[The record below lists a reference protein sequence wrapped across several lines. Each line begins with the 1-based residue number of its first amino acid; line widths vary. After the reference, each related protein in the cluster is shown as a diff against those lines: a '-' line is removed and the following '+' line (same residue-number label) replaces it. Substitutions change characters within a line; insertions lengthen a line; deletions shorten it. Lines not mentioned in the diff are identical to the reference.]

1 MHLSAFCKPKVTMA
15 NGVYEL
21 HIVCIECI
29 FKKHTDNQTVDTI
42 YDFIFSYAICIDRLT
57 WRAIRWQRH
66 ERSVRSDLPA
76 CSGSQVSVLFQLHR
90 NCLCRREFCSI
101 ETAKQAGR
109 SERTLRLWRRQCIA
123 RKVRRAIHIVFKYL
137 KVRFRQPWHLNLKY
151 FNLNWFTIA
160 DPTLFPFEV
169 SWVILWFICKLYLRE
184 ISTCQLP
191 KIPLCKHPCLYRGSL
206 HNVTFGCGKKSHLLA
221 KYFGPKNALAKYIWK
236 VLKNRINKICST

>member
-1 MHLSAFCKPKVTMA
+1 MNSKILKILGLQPQIPIFFSRSLEQFFLTVGQNNFGNKIPFPLNPGNFVSNSWKLHNPLDNKLFLPMHLSAFCKPKVTMA

-42 YDFIFSYAICIDRLT
+42 YDFIFSYAICIARLT
-57 WRAIRWQRH
+57 WRAIRWRRH

-109 SERTLRLWRRQCIA
+109 SERTLRSWRRQRIA
-123 RKVRRAIHIVFKYL
+123 RQVRRAIHIC
-137 KVRFRQPWHLNLKY
+137 
-151 FNLNWFTIA
+151 I
-160 DPTLFPFEV
+160 
-169 SWVILWFICKLYLRE
+169 
-184 ISTCQLP
+184 
-191 KIPLCKHPCLYRGSL
+191 
-206 HNVTFGCGKKSHLLA
+206 
-221 KYFGPKNALAKYIWK
+221 
-236 VLKNRINKICST
+236 